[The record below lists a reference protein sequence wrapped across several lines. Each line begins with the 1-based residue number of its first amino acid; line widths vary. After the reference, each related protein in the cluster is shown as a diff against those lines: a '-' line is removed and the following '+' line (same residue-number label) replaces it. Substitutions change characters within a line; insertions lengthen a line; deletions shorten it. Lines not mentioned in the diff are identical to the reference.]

1 MPLWGWTLIGWTG
14 LAVVLAPLVGLALQ
28 KAERFDRARR
38 GIAPAALTPAPAPAR
53 RVRRR
58 RIPVPPIAVGLLL
71 TGVVLQAVGFVIR
84 ATGNERGAARLWAMD
99 LPLSVPRMFVAGV
112 FAVAAVCA
120 FLGAARAT
128 GRRPWWIAVGL
139 VAAVVSQV
147 KAGGTVHV
155 RALEAVGL
163 ADRPV
168 VAVLASAALA
178 GAVLALLWWLS
189 RTERRDRRRVLTA
202 FGIYAAASVGL
213 SGISSLVGQAGA
225 GEFWRAAATFVEE
238 SVEAGGAVAVLTAVL
253 VGVAPRV
260 VLPADWALRRR
271 ADAETVD
278 APAALPSRH
287 RS

>member
-1 MPLWGWTLIGWTG
+1 MPWWGWTLIGWTG
-14 LAVVLAPLVGLALQ
+14 LAVVLAPLVGLALRA
-28 KAERFDRARR
+28 AERFDRSRR
-38 GIAPAALTPAPAPAR
+38 GVVVAAPAPAPAPAGR
-53 RVRRR
+53 RRRR
-58 RIPVPPIAVGLLL
+58 RIPVPPLAVALLL
-71 TGVVLQAVGFVIR
+71 TGVTLQAVGFVIR

-99 LPLSVPRMFVAGV
+99 LPLSVPRMFVAGI
-112 FAVAAVCA
+112 FAVAAVSA

-128 GRRPWWIAVGL
+128 GRRPWWVAVGL

-155 RALEAVGL
+155 RALEMAGV
-163 ADRPV
+163 ADDPL
-168 VAVLASAALA
+168 VAALGSAAVV
-178 GAVLALLWWLS
+178 GVVLSLLWWLS

-213 SGISSLVGQAGA
+213 SGVSSLVGQAGA
-225 GEFWRAAATFVEE
+225 GAFVRAAATFAEE
-238 SVEAGGAVAVLTAVL
+238 SAEAGGAVAVLTAVL

-278 APAALPSRH
+278 APAALPSRQ
-287 RS
+287 RY